1 MKKEKE
7 IVEGVVVDK
16 EEKVKEENKT
26 YFFPRLVAYIIDILL
41 ITIVCTGLGLIIPE
55 DKNYDK
61 YVEEYNEIIENYSN
75 DTISSEKYLNQ
86 LIDVSYDLNYSTCLN
101 TIVDT
106 LVVILYF
113 IVFQFYN
120 KGQTLGK
127 KLMKLRVVS
136 NNDDKASINQI
147 AIHSLIANSILSDIL
162 GIGILLFVN
171 RNYYYYIYLGL
182 DSVFS
187 IIVMVC
193 IFMVLFRKDGRGL
206 HDILAKTKVIQER

>member
-16 EEKVKEENKT
+16 EEKVKEENKS

-41 ITIVCTGLGLIIPE
+41 ITIVCAGLGYLIPE

-61 YVEEYNEIIENYSN
+61 YAEEYNEAYENYVN
-75 DTISSEKYLNQ
+75 GTITSSEYSNQ
-86 LIDVSYDLNYSTCLN
+86 LADVIYDLNYSTCLV

-106 LVVILYF
+106 VIVILYF

-127 KLMKLRVVS
+127 KIMKLRVVS
-136 NNDDKASINQI
+136 NDDSNISINQI
-147 AIHSLIANSILSDIL
+147 AIHSLIADSILSDIL
-162 GIGILLFVN
+162 GIGILLFLS
-171 RNYYYYIYLGL
+171 RDYYYYFYVGL
-182 DSVFS
+182 DFIFSVVV
-187 IIVMVC
+187 IICV
-193 IFMVLFRKDGRGL
+193 FMVLFRKDGRGL